1 MFTLNCRGKLLLLET
16 PLVMGILNITDNSFY
31 KGHLQEDLLAIT
43 GKMLAEGAAIIDI
56 GGQTTKPGSERLSA
70 SIETERIL
78 PVIQSIL
85 EKYPDC
91 IISVD
96 TYQSAVANAAVQA
109 GARIVNDI
117 SGGEMD
123 PLMIPTVASLQVP
136 YICMHMQGRPESMQD
151 HPHYENVVKEVMDYF
166 VKKIAACQSAGIK
179 DLIIDPGFGFGK
191 TIDHNFQ
198 LLQQL
203 SAFQLLGKPILAGLS
218 RKASIYKTL
227 ATTPDNA
234 LNGTTVLN
242 TIALLQ
248 GASILRVHDVK
259 EAREAVQL
267 IQAYKKAPSVN

>member
-227 ATTPDNA
+227 ATTPDDA

>member
-85 EKYPDC
+85 EKYSDC

>member
-166 VKKIAACQSAGIK
+166 IKKIAACQSAGIK

-227 ATTPDNA
+227 ATTPDDA

>member
-166 VKKIAACQSAGIK
+166 IKKIAACQSAGIK